1 MVDANINR
9 TAGLHAVRTMIDVM
23 HAYESINS
31 MLDNIIAMNDSD
43 YNPIMILNMLSQ
55 SFYSPSLRIM
65 HKIDLFNTAFIDRAL
80 SFDWT
85 HADMNA
91 LVLSDEMIKAIQ
103 TTNNNDVL
111 YAIMDSCMNE
121 NDFIA
126 FNRIISILMSALNGD
141 EYDLN
146 APLTTIIADWDM
158 PDEYLIETMR
168 MVV

>member
-1 MVDANINR
+1 
-9 TAGLHAVRTMIDVM
+9 M

-55 SFYSPSLRIM
+55 SFHSPSLCIM
-65 HKIDLFNTAFIDRAL
+65 HKIDLFNTVFIDRAL
-80 SFDWT
+80 SFDWI

-91 LVLSDEMIKAIQ
+91 LALSDEMIKAIQ
-103 TTNNNDVL
+103 TANNNDVL
-111 YAIMDSCMNE
+111 YAIMDSCRNE

-126 FNRIISILMSALNGD
+126 FNRIISILMSAFNGD
-141 EYDLN
+141 KYDLN
-146 APLTTIIADWDM
+146 APLNVIITDWDM